1 VAPVVTERLD
11 PHLVELPPGTWFG
24 LRDGKRHTGTV
35 TFDPAPREVPVFVH
49 AGAIVPMQP
58 LVQNTGE
65 TPQGPLE
72 VHVWVPDAGGDCSG
86 TLYDDDGHSMA
97 FERGAFLRIRFAC
110 EAGKDGTT
118 VTARSEHAGFAPWWK
133 SVDVIVHGADGAT
146 RTQRVEGPQVDWSV
160 RVR

>member
-1 VAPVVTERLD
+1 
-11 PHLVELPPGTWFG
+11 
-24 LRDGKRHTGTV
+24 
-35 TFDPAPREVPVFVH
+35 
-49 AGAIVPMQP
+49 MQP

-72 VHVWVPDAGGDCSG
+72 VHVWAPDAGGDCSG

-118 VTARSEHAGFAPWWK
+118 VTARNEHAGFAPWWK

-146 RTQRVEGPQVDWSV
+146 RTQRVEGPQVDWRV